1 MANRMYRTLPAA
13 LRRGHHGHDHDPDDD
28 NDDDTN
34 GTAAGTASEASSVP
48 PRSQSRA
55 STRGGGGSGQEG
67 GLFGINIGLS
77 NLISGGINFLGKLRR
92 EKSTLSGSS
101 SSTPIASNSS
111 PTNTSSSSSAL
122 ENAASKSQNAGGTTT
137 EQIELSS
144 FPSLPEVDGQGE
156 GHQFDVCG
164 TFNPTWCDL
173 CGELIWGLYDT
184 GATKCVFC
192 QFTCHV
198 KCQKKVKLNCSILH
212 SVSSSASSSIA
223 GPVKSYGLILPGG
236 KGSSVAVNSSLAPN
250 ISSVQDNFV
259 TAAEELDDDSGVS
272 DSVND
277 LKNGDESTL
286 HNISTLKSEVRNNL
300 FQSKS
305 LKKPLPHPTHETADK
320 DDSDD
325 DDYKTLRDVANIQF
339 DFDDVPV
346 RKASLGSDDGGEGNA
361 TLTRERIADSST
373 SRAAASSSSVTA
385 AHPYEGITLSRQ
397 FRDIY
402 L

>member
-1 MANRMYRTLPAA
+1 MANRMYRTLPSA
-13 LRRGHHGHDHDPDDD
+13 LRRGHHGQDQDATDDD
-28 NDDDTN
+28 DADLN
-34 GTAAGTASEASSVP
+34 AAGTASEASSVP

-55 STRGGGGSGQEG
+55 STRGGGGQEG

-77 NLISGGINFLGKLRR
+77 NLISGGINFLGNLRSK
-92 EKSTLSGSS
+92 KSTLSGSS

-111 PTNTSSSSSAL
+111 PTITSSSSSAV
-122 ENAASKSQNAGGTTT
+122 ENSRSRNAESSLRDRST

-144 FPSLPEVDGQGE
+144 FPSLPEVDGHGE
-156 GHQFDVCG
+156 GHHFDMCG

-184 GATKCVFC
+184 GATKCAFC

-223 GPVKSYGLILPGG
+223 GPAKSYELILPDD
-236 KGSSVAVNSSLAPN
+236 KDSSFFKNSSLAPN
-250 ISSVQDNFV
+250 VTSAQDRFV
-259 TAAEELDDDSGVS
+259 TAAEELDDSGGS
-272 DSVND
+272 GGGDGAAE
-277 LKNGDESTL
+277 LRNGDESTL

-300 FQSKS
+300 VQSDSLRKS
-305 LKKPLPHPTHETADK
+305 KRPVSPPANK

-346 RKASLGSDDGGEGNA
+346 RKASLESDEGGEGGA
-361 TLTRERIADSST
+361 TLTREKVTDGST
-373 SRAAASSSSVTA
+373 SRAAASSTSVTA
-385 AHPYEGITLSRQ
+385 EHPYNATLSRQ
-397 FRDIY
+397 FRDSS